1 MAAIGVSQQR
11 EAVGMAIET
20 LRGNKLRSGLTI
32 LGIVIGVMTVI
43 IISSVINGLNH
54 KVSDLVESFGTNILW
69 VTRLPFAARPTPE
82 QLQRKYLT
90 QDDADAIAKLPHVI
104 AAGGSLRY
112 QNPTSFGS
120 SKGTAKYGAHKAENL
135 IIAGD
140 VAADSV
146 VYDQKIAEGRFISQ
160 LDQDRAA
167 DVAILG
173 HDTAETLFG
182 GEDPI
187 GKEVTVEGR
196 TFTVIGVMESQKRA
210 FGSGK
215 NPQDNLVNMPV
226 TTFRKLHPEVLDYW
240 ISMKYDD
247 QKNRPLVEDEV
258 RELLRRRRKVPN
270 SADDNFVVSGADS
283 LTKLW
288 GQITGGLAALMLG
301 ISAVGLMVGGVG
313 VMNIMLVSVT
323 ERTREIGVRKAIGAT
338 RGTILLQF
346 TVEAVVLCALGGV
359 LGVVFGSIFAFAIKL
374 VISSQVGLTWVL
386 VALLSSCAIG
396 LVFGIY
402 PAWKAATLNPI
413 EALRYE

>member
-1 MAAIGVSQQR
+1 MASVAVTQQR
-11 EAVGMAIET
+11 EAVSMALDT
-20 LRGNKLRSGLTI
+20 LRSNKMRSSLTI

-43 IISSVINGLNH
+43 IISSVINGLNS

-69 VTRLPFAARPTPE
+69 VTRLPFATRPTTE
-82 QLQRKYLT
+82 ELSRKYLT
-90 QDDADAIAKLPHVI
+90 QDDAEAIGKLPHVV

-120 SKGTAKYGAHKAENL
+120 SKATAKYGQRKAENL
-135 IIAGD
+135 IVAGD
-140 VAADSV
+140 VAANAI
-146 VYDQKIAEGRFISQ
+146 VYDQKVAEGRFISQ
-160 LDQDRAA
+160 MDQDSAA
-167 DVAILG
+167 DVTLLG
-173 HDTAETLFG
+173 SDTAETLFG

-187 GKEVTVEGR
+187 GKEIQIEGR
-196 TFTVIGVMESQKRA
+196 TFTVIGVMEKQKRP

-215 NPQDNLVNMPV
+215 NPQDNLVNMPI

-240 ISMKYDD
+240 ISLKYDD
-247 QKNRPLVEDEV
+247 QKNRPIVEDEI
-258 RELLRRRRKVPN
+258 RELLRRRRKVGN
-270 SADDNFVVSGADS
+270 SAEDNFFVSGADS

-338 RGTILLQF
+338 RSTILTQF
-346 TVEAVVLCALGGV
+346 TIEAVVLCALGGII
-359 LGVVFGSIFAFAIKL
+359 GVFLGSIVAFGIKL
-374 VISSQVGLTWVL
+374 VISSQVSPVWVL
-386 VALLSSCAIG
+386 TALLCSCAIG

-402 PAWKAATLNPI
+402 PAWKAATLDPI
-413 EALRYE
+413 DALRYE